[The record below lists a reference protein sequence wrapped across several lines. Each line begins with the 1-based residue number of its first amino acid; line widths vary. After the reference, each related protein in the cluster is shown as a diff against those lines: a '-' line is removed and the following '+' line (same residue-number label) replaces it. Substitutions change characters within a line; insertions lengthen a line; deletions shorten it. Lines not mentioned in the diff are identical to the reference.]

1 MIQKIKECYVCH
13 SQIGLERHHIIFGT
27 SGRRLSEKYD
37 LCVWLCRE
45 HHRGTFGVH
54 GKNGKDLNRK
64 LKIEAQ
70 RAFEG
75 QYSHDEWMKTFHK
88 NYI

>member
-13 SQIGLERHHIIFGT
+13 SQIGLERHHIIFGS

-37 LCVWLCRE
+37 LTVWLCYE

-54 GKNGKDLNRK
+54 GKNGKDLNKK

-70 RAFEG
+70 RAFER
-75 QYSHDEWMKTFHK
+75 QYTHEAWMNIFHK